1 MVTDKELDEME
12 AEIKRKM
19 KMKKGGSSS
28 VSQVKSVLNRGAGDS
43 TRTFL
48 PAMVSEEEMEE
59 MLKDI
64 EKKRKE
70 RKRQGLKTVR

>member
-1 MVTDKELDEME
+1 MVTDKELDEMK
-12 AEIKRKM
+12 AEIKR

-28 VSQVKSVLNRGAGDS
+28 VSQAKSLLNRGAGDS

-48 PAMVSEEEMEE
+48 PAMVSDGEMEE

-70 RKRQGLKTVR
+70 RKRVGLKTVR

>member
-1 MVTDKELDEME
+1 MVTDEQLDEIE
-12 AEIKRKM
+12 AEIRKKM
-19 KMKKGGSSS
+19 KRGGSSS
-28 VSQVKSVLNRGAGDS
+28 VSQMKSVLNREAGDS

-64 EKKRKE
+64 EKY
-70 RKRQGLKTVR
+70 V

>member
-1 MVTDKELDEME
+1 MVTDEELDEME
-12 AEIKRKM
+12 AEIRR

-28 VSQVKSVLNRGAGDS
+28 VSQMKSVLNRGEGDS

-48 PAMVSEEEMEE
+48 PAMVSEEEMQE

-64 EKKRKE
+64 EKKKKE
-70 RKRQGLKTVR
+70 RKRQGLKTMR